1 MTSAQQLK
9 QLAVAASDP
18 DTALTNAMELLCQ
31 LLACD
36 RCFLYLR
43 DPDTRQ
49 GRVTH
54 CYSIDIRWAD
64 LRGAAWIESD
74 NIETKDPL
82 MAIAF
87 RTAEPVFVE
96 DIETA
101 SADVI
106 NLDYERKEFGHRA
119 LVHAPI
125 YGDGRLIGILEPCM
139 FEQPREWTEADRE
152 LVAIAQEALTPIV
165 LSYLESTAIADPIP

>member
-1 MTSAQQLK
+1 MSIQSFRQLVDTSDSPD
-9 QLAVAASDP
+9 AALSE
-18 DTALTNAMELLCQ
+18 AMELLCQ
-31 LLACD
+31 LLKCD

-54 CYSIDIRWAD
+54 CYVTDSRWVD
-64 LRGAAWIESD
+64 LRGAAWIEAD
-74 NIETKDPL
+74 DIETKDPL

-106 NLDYERKEFGHRA
+106 NREYEQQEFGHRA
-119 LVHAPI
+119 LIHAPI
-125 YGDGRLIGILEPCM
+125 YSRDQLIGILEPCV
-139 FEQPREWTEADRE
+139 FVQPRVWTAADRE
-152 LVAIAQEALTPIV
+152 TVAIAQETLTPIV
-165 LSYLESTAIADPIP
+165 ISYLNSTAIATPIL